1 MHNWPG
7 CHVACPEQLSGA
19 EASAGRAVPRAHPGS
34 RHTHPLHPPGSLS
47 DPHRCKYVTAG
58 CRIRIGILNG
68 DPNPRKLSIRKKLSF
83 DDLDAPREG
92 VLLML
97 VLEVCHGD
105 LEIDKII
112 ITVFFDQN
120 KVHMPIFKIFVSKSK
135 IGDPDQNG
143 SLRYGTYLFE
153 FMVPD

>member
-34 RHTHPLHPPGSLS
+34 PHPHPLHPPGSLS
-47 DPHRCKYVTAG
+47 DPHGYENIIAG

-68 DPNPRKLSIRKKLSF
+68 DPNPRKPICRSEGKKLGF

-92 VLLML
+92 VLLIL
-97 VLEVCHGD
+97 VLEVCHG
-105 LEIDKII
+105 LMEI
-112 ITVFFDQN
+112 
-120 KVHMPIFKIFVSKSK
+120 
-135 IGDPDQNG
+135 
-143 SLRYGTYLFE
+143 
-153 FMVPD
+153 

>member
-1 MHNWPG
+1 LG
-7 CHVACPEQLSGA
+7 S
-19 EASAGRAVPRAHPGS
+19 ASEEE
-34 RHTHPLHPPGSLS
+34 
-47 DPHRCKYVTAG
+47 
-58 CRIRIGILNG
+58 
-68 DPNPRKLSIRKKLSF
+68 KLSF

-112 ITVFFDQN
+112 ITVFLYQN
-120 KVHMPIFKIFVSKSK
+120 NVYMPMFKIFVLKSK
-135 IGDPDQNG
+135 IGDPYQNR
-143 SLRYGTYLFE
+143 SLRYVQGTYLFE